1 MTNVLL
7 ELDQILSK
15 GTGWWGELP
24 EDVKPMS
31 GHMRF
36 CIGLTLELEY
46 KVADIRSLDAHGP
59 TERLRSD
66 LERLVVVM
74 RQALEIYQTDIW
86 KRYLAVKGE
95 QIEYASD
102 AREPTVTLETQHIP
116 LLQELRREA
125 EMLFL
130 TSIYRLGASKIFASY
145 EVNWPIDRRPGA
157 NLDIGPLWGG
167 DVRPLLD

>member
-1 MTNVLL
+1 
-7 ELDQILSK
+7 
-15 GTGWWGELP
+15 
-24 EDVKPMS
+24 MS

-102 AREPTVTLETQHIP
+102 AHEPTVTLETQHIP

-157 NLDIGPLWGG
+157 NLDVGPLWGG